1 MMVRLRN
8 WFEGRSLRE
17 RRLLLVM
24 AALAVLTLLWAV
36 VIRPVGDGL
45 SSARARHADAVTRLG
60 ETQAQVATLRE
71 IQRTRARPL
80 TGTLADAVRG
90 EADQAGFALASLD
103 QDGPDRV
110 RVGIQSARPAALVA
124 WLARLERIG
133 ILVDAAA
140 LTDKGDKTVA
150 VALTLKARAA

>member
-1 MMVRLRN
+1 MIGLKT

-24 AALAVLTLLWAV
+24 AALAVLTLLWALI
-36 VIRPVGDGL
+36 IRPVGDGL

-60 ETQAQVATLRE
+60 ETQAQVATLRD

-80 TGTLADAVRG
+80 TGTLADVVRA
-90 EADQAGFALASLD
+90 EADQAGFALATLD
-103 QDGPDRV
+103 QDGADWMPTRT
-110 RVGIQSARPAALVA
+110 RSARPAALVT
-124 WLARLERIG
+124 WLARLERVG
-133 ILVDAAA
+133 ILVDSAA
-140 LTDKGDKTVA
+140 LTEKGDKTVG